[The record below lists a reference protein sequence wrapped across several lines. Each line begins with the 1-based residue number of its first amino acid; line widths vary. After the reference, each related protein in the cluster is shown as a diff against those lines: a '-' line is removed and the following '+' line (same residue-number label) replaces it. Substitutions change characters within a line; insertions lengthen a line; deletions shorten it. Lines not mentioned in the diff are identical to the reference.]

1 MNETDRRTPWS
12 WFEDAYPYALDALD
26 ARERT
31 EIDERLHAAGPT
43 VTADFHTNVRRI
55 QETLAALTSMDVVAP
70 PARLEAA
77 LMEALDR
84 RETRGLRTV
93 SRARRRPARWLAAA
107 AAAVVVAG
115 AAVGI
120 TVVVERANDAPG
132 TITAQQVL
140 DQPDSRESSARVAGG
155 GEMTVHLSKELGAA
169 AVAFHD
175 LPTLPADRSYQL
187 WRVPPAGEPESVA
200 VLAGQ
205 PMIVTT
211 VQAADT
217 LAVTVEPAGG
227 SPTPTPPVIAGVKV
241 G

>member
-12 WFEDAYPYALDALD
+12 WFDEAYPYALDALD
-26 ARERT
+26 DRERAD
-31 EIDERLHAAGPT
+31 IDERLQAAGPA
-43 VTADFHTNVRRI
+43 VTAEFHANVRRI
-55 QETLAALTSMDVVAP
+55 QETLAALTGMDVVAP
-70 PARLEAA
+70 PARLETA

-84 RETRGLRTV
+84 RDFVRPQSV
-93 SRARRRPARWLAAA
+93 SRRPLRWLAAA

-120 TVVVERANDAPG
+120 TVVVDRTNNTPD
-132 TITAQQVL
+132 TVTAQQVL
-140 DQPDSRESSARVAGG
+140 DQPDSRESSAPVTGG

-175 LPTLPADRSYQL
+175 LPVLPADRAYQL
-187 WRVPPAGEPESVA
+187 WRVPPAGQPESVA

-205 PMIVTT
+205 PMIVTS

-217 LAVTVEPAGG
+217 LAVTIEPAGG
-227 SPTPTPPVIAGVKV
+227 SPTPTPPVLAGVKV

>member
-12 WFEDAYPYALDALD
+12 WFDEAYPYALDALD
-26 ARERT
+26 AQERAD
-31 EIDERLHAAGPT
+31 IDERLRAAGPA
-43 VTADFHTNVRRI
+43 VTAEFHANVRRI
-55 QETLAALTSMDVVAP
+55 QETLAALTSMDVAAP
-70 PARLEAA
+70 PARLETA

-84 RETRGLRTV
+84 RDSVRPHTI
-93 SRARRRPARWLAAA
+93 SRERRPLRWLAAA

-120 TVVVERANDAPG
+120 TVAVDRANDAPAA
-132 TITAQQVL
+132 ITAQQVL
-140 DQPDSRESSARVAGG
+140 EQPDSRESSAPVTGG

-175 LPTLPADRSYQL
+175 LPVLPSDRTYQL
-187 WRVPPAGEPESVA
+187 WRVPPAGQPESVA

-205 PMIVTT
+205 PMIVTP

-217 LAVTVEPAGG
+217 LAVTIEPAGG
-227 SPTPTPPVIAGVKV
+227 SPTPTPPVLAGVKV